1 MITRTH
7 IHSHWKDDFLF
18 NGTRYTRSLL
28 RFDDRIE
35 NSFLMIK
42 HNDTINNIILL
53 TSFVLEWQFYVF
65 IYYT

>member
-1 MITRTH
+1 MITHTR
-7 IHSHWKDDFLF
+7 IGERDDFLF
-18 NGTRYTRSLL
+18 SGTRYARPLR
-28 RFDDRIE
+28 RFDERIE

-53 TSFVLEWQFYVF
+53 TSFVLQWQFYVF